1 MLAAATGFLL
11 TGVIHLAFHASHL
24 SGFGTADAIGEI
36 AGLALLLVPPSLAIS
51 AARNDGAAR
60 TRT

>member
-1 MLAAATGFLL
+1 MAAATGFLL

-36 AGLALLLVPPSLAIS
+36 AGLTLLLAAPSVAIW
-51 AARNDGAAR
+51 AARSDGAAR